1 MNEAE
6 NIQERYIQLVRDI
19 TKLQWVRESIASHSK
34 NYEGLKKK
42 IEKQLHLKE
51 FSEKELNKYRME
63 KDFPNKSNKNGTRT
77 LRQVTESVRFYE
89 IAVRKL
95 QVQVTEARI
104 MELNEEK
111 DKLDELC
118 KQLHLLYD
126 QVVVPGTE
134 DIFEQH
140 LRNDVE
146 QLNIEIPDIE
156 SKIKLYKQ
164 AQTKLYK
171 ARELIDIAMKTL
183 PGSTSFM
190 DKQALSNVNSHA
202 AISGY
207 SFKNAWDPISK
218 ANELSQ
224 RGYKL
229 VKVASELCPDDVP
242 NIPNTTNFANDDVL
256 RLLTNYR
263 GYRLKIESVLRKQLN
278 PRLNSFENQLVMSKY
293 HFEQRTVEWVDR
305 QVTFLESYLRANG
318 FLENQNLDR
327 EISML
332 RMGSRAAVTAVA
344 EASDRVTV
352 DDALNISTE
361 DNGAL
366 PEYEYNGSLLHN
378 NDLPPPAYSR

>member
-1 MNEAE
+1 
-6 NIQERYIQLVRDI
+6 
-19 TKLQWVRESIASHSK
+19 
-34 NYEGLKKK
+34 
-42 IEKQLHLKE
+42 
-51 FSEKELNKYRME
+51 ME

-104 MELNEEK
+104 MMEELNEEK